1 MDFCSTISY
10 TCWKWL
16 KGLGWNRKKRNI
28 KERRILK
35 YLGGGE
41 VKDVGMCTFTYTQIN
56 TNSFP
61 LQSCGWQEAR
71 RTSVLKF
78 WVWLLQSQGL
88 FDKLDLSLDFWY
100 IEKLMSWAHQH
111 MKKKCF
117 PYTHVLSI
125 YSPYHT
131 PLLNPKSPNPSVFIS
146 FAGITCNNKRRIN
159 KSKID

>member
-35 YLGGGE
+35 YLSGEE

-61 LQSCGWQEAR
+61 LQTCGWQEAR

-78 WVWLLQSQGL
+78 WVWLDWPEPGALWQARSEFGHL
-88 FDKLDLSLDFWY
+88 IHRKAHELGTPAH
-100 IEKLMSWAHQH
+100 EK
-111 MKKKCF
+111 KTF
-117 PYTHVLSI
+117 SI
-125 YSPYHT
+125 YTCSVHIFTISYSTSEAKILKSFSVHTICWYH
-131 PLLNPKSPNPSVFIS
+131 L
-146 FAGITCNNKRRIN
+146 
-159 KSKID
+159 